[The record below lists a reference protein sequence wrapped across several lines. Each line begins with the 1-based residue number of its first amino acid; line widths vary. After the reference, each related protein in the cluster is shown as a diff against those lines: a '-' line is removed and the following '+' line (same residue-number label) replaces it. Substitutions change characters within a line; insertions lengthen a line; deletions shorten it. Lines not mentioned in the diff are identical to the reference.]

1 MSEIVVQEKAF
12 NFAVRVVRMYQP
24 LVEHRRENVLSKQCL
39 RNGTAIGALL
49 AESAHAQ
56 SKADFINKVSIA
68 LKEANETLYWLN
80 LLKATGYLAEVEH
93 KSIYE
98 DAEELVRILVAILK
112 TSKKNR

>member
-1 MSEIVVQEKAF
+1 MFCQSNVFGAG
-12 NFAVRVVRMYQP
+12 
-24 LVEHRRENVLSKQCL
+24 RRSVLCWQKV
-39 RNGTAIGALL
+39 
-49 AESAHAQ
+49 AHAQ